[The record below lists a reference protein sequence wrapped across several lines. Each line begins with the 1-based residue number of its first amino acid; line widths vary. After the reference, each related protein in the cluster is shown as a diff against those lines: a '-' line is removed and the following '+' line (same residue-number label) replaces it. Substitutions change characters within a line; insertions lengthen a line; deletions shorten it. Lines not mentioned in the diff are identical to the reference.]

1 MTQRPEPY
9 QAFVTGLTFDALDR
23 LEAIAASRGTSL
35 AGLALGWLLADDRV
49 AQVEDLPGAA
59 GAPGPGRRGA
69 AASGHRG
76 RTDRNRGGCGRPR
89 GGGGIV
95 IELAEIEAA
104 RARIA
109 GSVVRTPLVRLHVE
123 DAPAEIY
130 LKLENL
136 QPIGSF
142 KLRGA
147 ANAMLEALQAGRE
160 RLAGGVY
167 TASAGNMAQGVAWSA
182 RRLGVAA
189 TAVVPDHA
197 PATKLAAIERLG
209 GTVLKVPFETWWQVI
224 VEHRYPGMAG
234 LFIHPVSDTAVMAG
248 NGTIG
253 LEIHEQLPGV
263 DLVLVPFGG
272 GGLSCGIAAA
282 LRELRPAAAVYGC
295 EVTTAAPLAASL
307 AAGEPRAIDY
317 QPSFVDGIGGK
328 ALLPEMWPLVSH
340 LLAASRVVPL
350 AAVAAAVRL
359 LAERHRVI
367 AEGAGARG
375 RRSRPGRRRRLPGK
389 KIVCIVSGGNINLSK
404 LAEILAGSSG

>member
-1 MTQRPEPY
+1 MNGELRAPTLGEIR
-9 QAFVTGLTFDALDR
+9 
-23 LEAIAASRGTSL
+23 AARERL
-35 AGLALGWLLADDRV
+35 AGIAL
-49 AQVEDLPGAA
+49 
-59 GAPGPGRRGA
+59 
-69 AASGHRG
+69 
-76 RTDRNRGGCGRPR
+76 
-89 GGGGIV
+89 
-95 IELAEIEAA
+95 
-104 RARIA
+104 
-109 GSVVRTPLVRLHVE
+109 RTPLLRLE
-123 DAPAEIY
+123 WEPPAAGNGAAFEGRPAAEIY

-147 ANAMLEALQAGRE
+147 ANAMLQGGPE

-182 RRLGVAA
+182 RHLGVAA
-189 TAVVPDHA
+189 TAIVPDHA

-209 GTVLKVPFETWWQVI
+209 GTVVKVPFERWWQVI
-224 VEHRYPGMAG
+224 AEHRYPGMAG

-248 NGTIG
+248 NGTIA
-253 LEIHEQLPGV
+253 LEIFEQLPGV

-282 LRELRPAAAVYGC
+282 LRELRPAAAVHGC

-307 AAGEPRAIDY
+307 AAGAPRTVDY

-328 ALLPEMWPLVSH
+328 ALLPEMWPLASS
-340 LLAASRVVPL
+340 LLAGSHVVSL

-367 AEGAGARG
+367 AEGAGAT
-375 RRSRPGRRRRLPGK
+375 SVAAAMALAAAAPGM
-389 KIVCIVSGGNINLSK
+389 KIVCIVSGGNIDNAK
-404 LAEILAGSSG
+404 LAAILAGGVP